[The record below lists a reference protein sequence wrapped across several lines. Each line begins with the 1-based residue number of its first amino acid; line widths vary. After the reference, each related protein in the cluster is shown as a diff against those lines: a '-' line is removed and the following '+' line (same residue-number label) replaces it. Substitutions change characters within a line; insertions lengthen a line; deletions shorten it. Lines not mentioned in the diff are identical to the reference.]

1 MDTFLDICQAA
12 GLALAVGIRPFLPAL
27 LIAVLAG
34 FDAGIDFDGTSFA
47 FLEQAPFMLVI
58 IALLVMTV
66 IAQRRLGPGGASE
79 GRPAAIVLTVA
90 VILGALEM
98 SGALDAESETW
109 WWGLPVGAALALF
122 AYVAIDALLSGAR
135 RRLDAE
141 AQMALPA
148 YAEATGM
155 VLVVLAVFVPPVSI
169 VAAGLLAWLLA
180 GARRR
185 AGEKYAGLRI
195 LR

>member
-1 MDTFLDICQAA
+1 LDTFLDICQAA

-34 FDAGIDFDGTSFA
+34 MDVGIDFDGTSFS
-47 FLEQAPFMLVI
+47 FIEQAPYMLLL
-58 IALLVMTV
+58 IALLVLTV
-66 IAQRRLGPGGASE
+66 FAQRRLGPGGINE
-79 GRPAAIVLTVA
+79 GRPAALVLVIA
-90 VILGALEM
+90 VVLGALQF
-98 SGALDAESETW
+98 AAVLDDEGLTW
-109 WWGLPVGAALALF
+109 WWGLPVGAALALL
-122 AYVAIDALLSGAR
+122 AYVAIDSLLAGAR
-135 RRLDAE
+135 RRLDPE
-141 AQMALPA
+141 AQTALPA
-148 YAEATGM
+148 YAEGVGM

-169 VAAGLLAWLLA
+169 VAAGFLGWLLA

>member
-27 LIAVLAG
+27 LIAALAG
-34 FDAGIDFDGTSFA
+34 VDAGIDFDGTSFS
-47 FLEQAPFMLVI
+47 FLEQAPFMLVMI
-58 IALLVMTV
+58 GLLVVTV
-66 IAQRRLGPGGASE
+66 VAQRRLGPGGTSE
-79 GRPAAIVLTVA
+79 GRPAALVLVVA
-90 VILGALEM
+90 VIVGALEFA
-98 SGALDAESETW
+98 GGLDAEGLTW
-109 WWGLPVGAALALF
+109 WWGLAAGAVLALF
-122 AYVAIDALLSGAR
+122 AYITIDALLAGAR

-141 AQMALPA
+141 AQTALPA
-148 YAEATGM
+148 YAEATG
-155 VLVVLAVFVPPVSI
+155 LVVAALSLFIPPVSI
-169 VAAGLLAWLLA
+169 AVLGFLAWLLA